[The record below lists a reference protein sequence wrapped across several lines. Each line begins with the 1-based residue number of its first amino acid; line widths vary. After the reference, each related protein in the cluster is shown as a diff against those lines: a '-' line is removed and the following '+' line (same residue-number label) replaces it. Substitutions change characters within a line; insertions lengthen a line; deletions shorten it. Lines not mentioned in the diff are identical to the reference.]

1 MVQEMPRLDESSKEM
16 PQMEKPLNVNS
27 SRRPPPSRTCAMPC
41 KTLLS
46 KRIKVGLYV
55 GKDITF
61 EVSMDG
67 YCTFVALILLLIYYC
82 SQQVL

>member
-1 MVQEMPRLDESSKEM
+1 MVQEMPRSDASSKEM
-16 PQMEKPLNVNS
+16 LPTAKPSSANS
-27 SRRPPPSRTCAMPC
+27 SKRPPPSKASATPC